1 MKRHDGDR
9 PVPAPRPD
17 NTTAGMTF
25 VVTVGLAAAAGFWL
39 DRRMGSLPIFT
50 LLGLAFGL
58 GVGGYWLYL
67 RTAQAPRRGPPS

>member
-1 MKRHDGDR
+1 MT
-9 PVPAPRPD
+9 RPD

-25 VVTVGLAAAAGFWL
+25 VVTVGLAAAAGVWI
-39 DRRMGSLPIFT
+39 DRRMATLPLFT

-67 RTAQAPRRGPPS
+67 RTQAPKRGPPG

>member
-1 MKRHDGDR
+1 
-9 PVPAPRPD
+9 
-17 NTTAGMTF
+17 MTF